1 MYGKKQLWTITICY
15 LGVIMNEM
23 ITVIIPVYNAEEY
36 LDECINSVCKQTYK
50 NLQIIIVNDG
60 STDASR
66 DICERYATKDS
77 RILLINK
84 ANGGQ
89 ASARN
94 VALNKTEGD
103 YICFLD
109 SDDMMKNDMLEKLYK
124 IHKKTESDIVVC
136 GFQKFENK
144 VQVNESNSV
153 LEKTYSKEEAL
164 LDICMDKYLKTYVWN
179 KLFVKSL
186 FLNMRFQAGRVFE
199 DTALVA
205 NIMCQAKKIAYTSE
219 KLYYYRIREG
229 STVRQYSEKR
239 YLDELWAYNQQL
251 NLMNVYCSKGKVW
264 IECKIAEIIRDLID
278 YDYITPNDSLSINMR
293 DIYRKHLL
301 FILTNKSYSKGMKI
315 AALLNACSVNI
326 YTSIKKIWR
335 KR

>member
-1 MYGKKQLWTITICY
+1 MSET
-15 LGVIMNEM
+15 
-23 ITVIIPVYNAEEY
+23 ITVIIPVYNAEKY
-36 LDECINSVCKQTYK
+36 LDECINSVCEQTYK
-50 NLQIIIVNDG
+50 HLQIIIVNDG
-60 STDASR
+60 STDSSG
-66 DICERYATKDS
+66 DVCERYATRDS

-84 ANGGQ
+84 TNGGQ

-94 VALNKTEGD
+94 VALNKIKGD

-109 SDDMMKNDMLEKLYK
+109 SDDVMKNDMLEKLYAL
-124 IHKKTESDIVVC
+124 HKKTESDIVVC
-136 GFQKFENK
+136 GFQKFEK
-144 VQVNESNSV
+144 QVQVNGSNSV
-153 LEKTYSKEEAL
+153 LEKTYTTEEAL

-179 KLFVKSL
+179 KFFVKSL
-186 FLNMRFQAGRVFE
+186 LLNARFQEGRVFE

-205 NIMCQAKKIAYTSE
+205 DIMCQARKIVYTSE

-239 YLDELWAYNQQL
+239 YYDELWAYNKQL
-251 NLMNVYCSKGKVW
+251 NLMNTYCKKGKVW

-278 YDYITPNDSLSINMR
+278 HNYVTADDSLSLNMR
-293 DIYRKHLL
+293 DIYRRNLL
-301 FILTNKSYSKGMKI
+301 FILTNESYSKGMKI

-326 YTSIKKIWR
+326 YTLAKNIWR